1 MPRSG
6 LKTEPRSDRRPALRT
21 ESRTESR
28 PESRPEP
35 RPEPRPESRSEP
47 RSGLDALFNPRSVA
61 VIGATED
68 PTRIGGRPL
77 RYLKESGFR
86 GEIRPVN
93 PRRERVQGIEAWPN
107 VAAVPG
113 AIDVAIVAVPAARAL
128 EAVEACAER
137 GVGAAVVFTSGFA
150 ETDAD
155 GAARQRRM
163 GEIAR
168 ASGMRILGPNCLGVY
183 NAATGFFATFT
194 TTLDIYRPK
203 PGPVAVVSQSGAYG
217 SHLGLLARRRRID
230 VGLWVTTGNECD
242 VTVSECIAWMAGR
255 TEIEVVAA
263 YAEGV
268 RDGDALLA
276 SLDTVRA
283 RGKCVLFTK
292 TGRSEVGA
300 EAVRSH
306 TAALAGADAV
316 FDAMLAQ
323 AGVVR
328 TASTEEMLDA
338 AYAASFGAL
347 PASRRVGLM
356 TISGGAGV
364 MMADEAAAQGLEV
377 APMPE
382 EAQRRLKETLSF
394 CTPRNPV
401 DITAQVFNAP
411 HLVGAFLDAMLDEG
425 DYGAVVL
432 FFTYV
437 ASVEFMAKPILDAI
451 AQARER
457 HPHRPI
463 LMSMVGPEEAIAPYE
478 ALNVPVFE
486 DPVRAVRAVSALAR
500 VREGL
505 ADGPGMGGDGADR
518 DGADRSGTGGDGTG
532 GDGAGGDGA
541 GGDGAGG
548 DGAGGDG
555 AGGDGAG
562 GDGTGGEATVHP
574 PGDRYEGGRLDEHE
588 ALRLLASWGV
598 PAVEARVARNAA
610 EAARA
615 ATAIGGPVAM
625 KILSPDIEH
634 KTEAGG
640 VALGVAMDDAAAEHE
655 ALVARARAYDANAE
669 VRGALVA
676 PMVGGVECIL
686 GVRRDPVFGPVVMVG
701 SGGVLAEIVDD
712 VAFGKAPI
720 DDAEAK
726 RMIAGLA
733 VARVLEGARG
743 RPRCDVDA
751 LAAAVAAL
759 SRFAAAHADVIE
771 SVDVNPFVVLPEGEG
786 GLALDA
792 LIVERGGT

>member
-1 MPRSG
+1 MPETG
-6 LKTEPRSDRRPALRT
+6 LKTRDSPPMDDKPPRT
-21 ESRTESR
+21 
-28 PESRPEP
+28 
-35 RPEPRPESRSEP
+35 
-47 RSGLDALFNPRSVA
+47 GLDALFNPRSVA
-61 VIGATED
+61 VIGASED

-77 RYLKESGFR
+77 RYLKEFGFR
-86 GEIRPVN
+86 GEVWPVN
-93 PRRERVQGIEAWPN
+93 PRRDRVQGVEARPDI
-107 VAAVPG
+107 AEVPG
-113 AIDVAIVAVPAARAL
+113 PIDVAVVAVAAAN
-128 EAVEACAER
+128 VPGTIEACAER

-150 ETDAD
+150 ETDAA
-155 GAARQRRM
+155 GAARQRRLR
-163 GEIAR
+163 EIAR
-168 ASGMRILGPNCLGVY
+168 SSGMRILGPNCLGVY

-203 PGPVAVVSQSGAYG
+203 PGPVAIVSQSGAYG

-230 VGLWVTTGNECD
+230 VGLWASTGNECD
-242 VTVSECIAWMAGR
+242 VTVSECIAWMAER
-255 TEIEVVAA
+255 PDIEVVAA
-263 YAEGV
+263 YAEGIG
-268 RDGDALLA
+268 DGDALFA
-276 SLDTVRA
+276 SLDAARA
-283 RGKCVLFTK
+283 RGKRVFFTK
-292 TGRSEVGA
+292 TGRSEAGA

-323 AGVVR
+323 AGIVR
-328 TASTEEMLDA
+328 TDSTEEMLDA

-347 PASRRVGLM
+347 PSSRRVGLM

-364 MMADEAAAQGLEV
+364 MMADEAAVQGLEV
-377 APMPE
+377 APMPHPV
-382 EAQRRLKETLSF
+382 QSRLKEMLSF

-437 ASVEFMAKPILDAI
+437 ASVEFMAKPLVEAI
-451 AQARER
+451 ARARER

-463 LMSMVGPEEAIAPYE
+463 LMSMVGSDKAIAPYE

-486 DPVRAVRAVSALAR
+486 DPVRAVRTVSALAR

-505 ADGPGMGGDGADR
+505 ARGPGASADTTAR
-518 DGADRSGTGGDGTG
+518 
-532 GDGAGGDGA
+532 
-541 GGDGAGG
+541 
-548 DGAGGDG
+548 
-555 AGGDGAG
+555 
-562 GDGTGGEATVHP
+562 P
-574 PGDRYEGGRLDEHE
+574 PGDRHDGGRLDEHE

-610 EAARA
+610 EAARTA
-615 ATAIGGPVAM
+615 AAIGGPVAM
-625 KILSPDIEH
+625 KILSPDVEH

-640 VALGVAMDDAAAEHE
+640 VALGVAVDDAAAEHD
-655 ALVARARAYDANAE
+655 ALVARAKAHDANAE
-669 VRGALVA
+669 VRGTLVA

-701 SGGVLAEIVDD
+701 SGGVLAEVVDD

-720 DDAEAK
+720 DDAQAK
-726 RMIAGLA
+726 RMIAGLS
-733 VARVLEGARG
+733 VARVLEGVRG

-759 SRFAAAHADVIE
+759 SRFATAHADVID

-792 LIVERGGT
+792 LVIARSGG